1 MFHSLWRRKIK
12 NEACNFKLSHEMSLA
27 DKKKFSYLKDLKLE
41 ITVGQCRGN
50 NSIIIF
56 FYSPEFYDKHIRLLT
71 KNF

>member
-12 NEACNFKLSHEMSLA
+12 KEACNFKLSDEMSLA

-56 FYSPEFYDKHIRLLT
+56 IYSPEFYDKHIRLLT